1 MSEFKVGD
9 LVKFRPYDDGF
20 DDMRS
25 VGVVVEVGFNMWGEE
40 GDRPTGIRVL
50 WQDSFELE
58 YVFDDEL
65 IKLSEGHKN

>member
-1 MSEFKVGD
+1 
-9 LVKFRPYDDGF
+9 
-20 DDMRS
+20 MRS

-65 IKLSEGHKN
+65 IKLSDVK